1 MVNTVAVEK
10 LEDFIQK
17 WAEKVIEEETTDQL
31 EESKK
36 DEVENGDGDTKE
48 EDGKDNA
55 GKEEEN
61 DAGKHNEID
70 DRANIETLAEDKKS
84 ESDTN
89 DGKGGE
95 TLTQEIDNDSNDT
108 EKPQGSTES
117 LMSTEE
123 KRLDGGSEKDD
134 DENDDVTGNEDVS
147 DENALENT
155 ESDENKEDR
164 LQDIHDVN
172 INDGDGEE
180 VTLYANMNGDD
191 YGEDRRND
199 HKNEDIETLM
209 LNELQEHPD
218 QEPDNP
224 FPAED
229 WDTFV

>member
-1 MVNTVAVEK
+1 MHENVA
-10 LEDFIQK
+10 F
-17 WAEKVIEEETTDQL
+17 KVKNSTTYKSL
-31 EESKK
+31 NLMSF
-36 DEVENGDGDTKE
+36 VCHLLFYE
-48 EDGKDNA
+48 EDKSETSDGTD
-55 GKEEEN
+55 E
-61 DAGKHNEID
+61 KHNEID

-89 DGKGGE
+89 DGKGEE
-95 TLTQEIDNDSNDT
+95 TLTQEIDNRYDSNDT

-123 KRLDGGSEKDD
+123 ERLDGGSEKD
-134 DENDDVTGNEDVS
+134 ENDDVTGNVGVS
-147 DENALENT
+147 EDENALENI
-155 ESDENKEDR
+155 ESNEDKEDR
-164 LQDIHDVN
+164 IQDIHDVN

-180 VTLYANMNGDD
+180 VTHCANMNGDD
-191 YGEDRRND
+191 YGEDRGD
-199 HKNEDIETLM
+199 EHKDEDIETLM

>member
-1 MVNTVAVEK
+1 MHENVA
-10 LEDFIQK
+10 F
-17 WAEKVIEEETTDQL
+17 KVKNSTTYNSL
-31 EESKK
+31 NLMSF
-36 DEVENGDGDTKE
+36 VCHLLFYE
-48 EDGKDNA
+48 EDKSETSDGTD
-55 GKEEEN
+55 E
-61 DAGKHNEID
+61 KHNEID

-89 DGKGGE
+89 DGKGEE

-134 DENDDVTGNEDVS
+134 EENDDVTGNGDVS
-147 DENALENT
+147 EDENALENT

-180 VTLYANMNGDD
+180 VTHYANVNGND

>member
-1 MVNTVAVEK
+1 MHENVA
-10 LEDFIQK
+10 F
-17 WAEKVIEEETTDQL
+17 KVKNSTTYNSL
-31 EESKK
+31 NLMSF
-36 DEVENGDGDTKE
+36 VCHLLFYE
-48 EDGKDNA
+48 EDKSEKSDGTD
-55 GKEEEN
+55 E
-61 DAGKHNEID
+61 KHNEID

-89 DGKGGE
+89 DGKGEE
-95 TLTQEIDNDSNDT
+95 TLTQEIDNDSRDT

-123 KRLDGGSEKDD
+123 ERLDGGSEKDD
-134 DENDDVTGNEDVS
+134 DENDDVTGNVAVS
-147 DENALENT
+147 KDENALENT

-180 VTLYANMNGDD
+180 VTHYANMNGDD
-191 YGEDRRND
+191 YGEDRRNE